1 MEGETPPYFKREMK
15 TSATIKLEL
24 SAFELDL
31 LKDAVRLLLANRN
44 QANDSLRSVRLMDIQ
59 KQLNGQEDKY

>member
-1 MEGETPPYFKREMK
+1 MK

-44 QANDSLRSVRLMDIQ
+44 KANDSLRSVRLMDIQ
-59 KQLNGQEDKY
+59 KQLNGQENKY